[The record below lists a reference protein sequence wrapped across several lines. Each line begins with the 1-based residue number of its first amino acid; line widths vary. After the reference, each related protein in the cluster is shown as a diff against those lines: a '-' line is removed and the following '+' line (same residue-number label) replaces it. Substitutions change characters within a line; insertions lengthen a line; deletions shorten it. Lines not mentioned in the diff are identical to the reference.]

1 MIKLSRPSK
10 NAVPSAPSLDPSVQ
24 RQRLGQLAWYR
35 VGFGALGGILSGVLG
50 LVTPITN
57 SATVAESLKNNIAN
71 PNAYYGIYVAIVI
84 YFVSYYFAKYTILK
98 GIAPKDKNRLLT
110 QGVGTYIMMFIF
122 AWILF
127 NTYNYCIL
135 FSACHV

>member
-1 MIKLSRPSK
+1 L
-10 NAVPSAPSLDPSVQ
+10 L
-24 RQRLGQLAWYR
+24 
-35 VGFGALGGILSGVLG
+35 
-50 LVTPITN
+50 TP
-57 SATVAESLKNNIAN
+57 TVASSSVADELSKNIAN
-71 PNAYYGIYVAIVI
+71 PNAYYGIYVAILI

-122 AWILF
+122 TWILF